1 MMVCWS
7 VAPDATGGCD
17 RAPSG
22 RMHTSATE
30 YRALLEDLDA
40 IVWEAD
46 PRTVQ
51 FSFVSQKA
59 ERLLGYPIARWLDEP
74 GFWANLIHPDD
85 RDRAVSTCAA
95 AVSRVEDHTF
105 DYRVVAAN
113 GRTVWIRDVVHVTA
127 DAEGLPSRLRG
138 VMLDI
143 TACKC
148 AEDAA
153 VRRDRQCRAII
164 EHAIDLITFVDAAG
178 DILFESPSAVRLHG
192 FTPAERTG
200 RSIFELIHP
209 DDVANAR
216 AAFEAAIRT
225 RGKTPF
231 IELRVR
237 HKDGRW
243 RTFESIGSFVDDGGA
258 PLGIV
263 HSRDVTDRKLLETQ
277 FRHAQKMEAIGRLTS
292 SIAHDFNN
300 LLTAIL
306 GYTEQLLDAEI
317 TLAIGMELREIKRA
331 AEMAAGLTRQLL
343 AFGRRT
349 PPVIQPLD
357 VNAILDEISGL
368 LHRLLGKS
376 ATFTLT
382 LAAEEAGIVAG
393 KGMVEQV
400 VINLAVNARDAL
412 PPTGGGAIAIRTW
425 NTTLARV
432 GATDESR
439 RYVVIDVADTGGGMS
454 AEVAA
459 RLFEPFFTTK
469 EQGKGTGL
477 GLATA
482 YSIVHEAGGWMDV
495 ETAEGRGT
503 TVRVHLPV
511 A

>member
-1 MMVCWS
+1 
-7 VAPDATGGCD
+7 
-17 RAPSG
+17 
-22 RMHTSATE
+22 
-30 YRALLEDLDA
+30 
-40 IVWEAD
+40 
-46 PRTVQ
+46 
-51 FSFVSQKA
+51 
-59 ERLLGYPIARWLDEP
+59 
-74 GFWANLIHPDD
+74 
-85 RDRAVSTCAA
+85 
-95 AVSRVEDHTF
+95 
-105 DYRVVAAN
+105 
-113 GRTVWIRDVVHVTA
+113 
-127 DAEGLPSRLRG
+127 
-138 VMLDI
+138 
-143 TACKC
+143 
-148 AEDAA
+148 
-153 VRRDRQCRAII
+153 VRRDQQCRAII
-164 EHAIDLITFVDAAG
+164 EHAIDLITFVDARG
-178 DILFESPSAVRLHG
+178 EILFESPSGERLHG
-192 FTPAERTG
+192 FTPSERTG

-209 DDVANAR
+209 DDVPNAR
-216 AAFEAAIRT
+216 AAFESAICT
-225 RGKTPF
+225 QGKTPF

-243 RTFESIGSFVDDGGA
+243 RTFESIGSFVEDGGA
-258 PLGIV
+258 SLGIV

-306 GYTEQLLDAEI
+306 GYTEQLLEAEI

-343 AFGRRT
+343 AFSRRT

-368 LHRLLGKS
+368 LHRLLGKG

-382 LAAEEAGIVAG
+382 LAAEHAGIVAG

-425 NTTLARV
+425 NTTLPYL
-432 GATDESR
+432 GAGRSDESR
-439 RYVVIDVADTGGGMS
+439 RYVVIDVADTGVGMS

-482 YSIVHEAGGWMDV
+482 YSLVHEAGGWMDI
-495 ETAEGRGT
+495 ETAEGHGT
-503 TVRVHLPV
+503 TFRVHLPV

>member
-1 MMVCWS
+1 MN
-7 VAPDATGGCD
+7 
-17 RAPSG
+17 
-22 RMHTSATE
+22 TSASE
-30 YRALLEDLDA
+30 YRALLDDLNA

-46 PRTVQ
+46 PQTVQ
-51 FSFVSQKA
+51 FSFVSQTA

-74 GFWANLIHPDD
+74 DFWVNLIHPGD
-85 RDRAVSTCAA
+85 RDHAVTTCAA
-95 AVSRVEDHTF
+95 AVRGVQDYTF
-105 DYRVVAAN
+105 DYRVVAAD

-127 DAEGLPSRLRG
+127 DPQGQPSRLRG
-138 VMLDI
+138 AMLDI
-143 TACKC
+143 TACKS

-153 VRRDRQCRAII
+153 VRRDEYCRAIV
-164 EHAIDLITFVDAAG
+164 EHAIDLITFVDARG
-178 DILFESPSAVRLHG
+178 DILFESPSGERIHG
-192 FTPAERTG
+192 FTPSERTG

-209 DDVANAR
+209 DDLLNAS
-216 AAFEAAIRT
+216 AAFEAAMST
-225 RGKTPF
+225 RGKTSL

-243 RTFESIGSFVDDGGA
+243 RTIESIGSFVDDGGA
-258 PLGIV
+258 HLGIV

-277 FRHAQKMEAIGRLTS
+277 YRHAQKMEAIGRLTS

-306 GYTEQLLDAEI
+306 GYTELLLDTEI

-343 AFGRRT
+343 AFSRRT

-357 VNAILDEISGL
+357 VNAILEDISGL

-382 LAAEEAGIVAG
+382 LAAEDAGIVAG

-412 PPTGGGAIAIRTW
+412 PPTGGGSIGIRTW
-425 NTTLARV
+425 NTTLPRV
-432 GATDESR
+432 GATSDESR
-439 RYVVIDVADTGGGMS
+439 LYVVIEVADTGVGMS
-454 AEVAA
+454 AVVAA

-503 TVRVHLPV
+503 TFRVHLPV